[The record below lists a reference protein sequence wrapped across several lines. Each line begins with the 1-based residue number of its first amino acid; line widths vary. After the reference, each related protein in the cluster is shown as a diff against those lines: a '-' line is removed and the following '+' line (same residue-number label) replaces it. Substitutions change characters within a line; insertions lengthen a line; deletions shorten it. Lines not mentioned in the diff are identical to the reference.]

1 MFSGNN
7 SKSDVLLANDTS
19 LITPNFIPMKHF
31 KLSGLT
37 LLLCLFLISC
47 GGKKADELAKTW
59 QVTAIETETD
69 LPDSLTNAMIANSKM
84 VFTKDGAYTTTGGI
98 GADQGTY
105 TVDEGIKSLST
116 VSSAGKTSEV
126 YTISK
131 LDKDNLILIN
141 KGNTVTCIAVK

>member
-1 MFSGNN
+1 
-7 SKSDVLLANDTS
+7 
-19 LITPNFIPMKHF
+19 MKHF
-31 KLSGLT
+31 RVFSISVLVC
-37 LLLCLFLISC
+37 LLLFSC
-47 GGKKADELAKTW
+47 GGKKGADLANTW
-59 QVTAIETETD
+59 QVTSIETEAD
-69 LPDSLTNAMIANSKM
+69 LPDSLKNAMIANSKM

-105 TVDEGIKSLST
+105 TLDEEVKNLST
-116 VSSAGKTSEV
+116 VSTAGKSSEV